1 MAQTIGVR
9 DLRENLSKYINKV
22 DKGEEFVV
30 MRKSE
35 AVFKIVPVEDE
46 LWEEVI
52 DFTKFKK
59 GGIDIDELIAVLDE
73 IDGKN
78 KENII
83 KKLKKF
89 QKIY

>member
-46 LWEEVI
+46 L
-52 DFTKFKK
+52 
-59 GGIDIDELIAVLDE
+59 
-73 IDGKN
+73 
-78 KENII
+78 
-83 KKLKKF
+83 
-89 QKIY
+89 